1 MGPSASFSRIRRFDR
16 AFGFGLCISPKLSPV
31 HASRVHEASSLRH
44 TYYMATTQEIPLGS
58 VDGELEDGGNIRRA
72 ELLEQD
78 DTTDS
83 RQGTSPSTKEAA
95 GNLTT
100 SRWKEVSITV
110 TTSVTYLFLCAGIS
124 MIGPFYPIEVSWGY
138 ALGGE
143 GHFCVVRA
151 SYFTTLTKFSVV

>member
-1 MGPSASFSRIRRFDR
+1 
-16 AFGFGLCISPKLSPV
+16 
-31 HASRVHEASSLRH
+31 
-44 TYYMATTQEIPLGS
+44 MATTQEILLGS

-95 GNLTT
+95 GKVTT
-100 SRWKEVSITV
+100 SRWKKVSITV
-110 TTSVTYLFLCAGIS
+110 TTSVTYLFLYAGIS
-124 MIGPFYPIEVSWGY
+124 MIGPFYPIEVSWDY

-143 GHFCVVRA
+143 GHVCVVRA
-151 SYFTTLTKFSVV
+151 